1 MKIKSLTTKLLA
13 SVGCAALMASA
24 ATTYAGPI
32 SQPFKEPVPVI
43 IEEEAPVW
51 GADLTFG
58 WDSQYIFRGV
68 KQVSG
73 SLVWTDLS
81 FYAYGFTVGAW
92 FGEAVSDDYNE
103 LNAYIAYTYDFDDLF
118 ALTGGYIFYHFPKG
132 GRGVRGASGDS
143 THELFVGVDVTALDY
158 VIPSLYYYHDLDL
171 ADGGYLEGSLM
182 GDFEVVPGILSLN
195 PYVALAVSFHYN
207 SNSNNWNHFQYGI
220 EAPISLSENITLT
233 GFFSGTVP
241 MSAISSFETNR
252 YWAGANITF
261 SF

>member
-1 MKIKSLTTKLLA
+1 MKENTLTGKLLA
-13 SVGCAALMASA
+13 SFGAAALLAGSA
-24 ATTYAGPI
+24 AYAGPI
-32 SQPFKEPVPVI
+32 SQPFKEPAPVI

-51 GADLTFG
+51 GADLAFG
-58 WDSQYIFRGV
+58 WDSEYIFRGV
-68 KQVSG
+68 KQIDG

-92 FGEAVSDDYNE
+92 FGEALTDDFNE
-103 LNAYIAYTYDFDDLF
+103 LNVYVAYTYNFDDMVD
-118 ALTGGYIFYHFPKG
+118 LTGGYIFYHFPK
-132 GRGVRGASGDS
+132 SGSES
-143 THELFVGVDVTALDY
+143 THELFVGVDVVGLDF
-158 VIPSLYYYHDLDL
+158 VTPSLYYFHDLDL
-171 ADGGYLEGSLM
+171 ADGGYLEGALSSS
-182 GDFEVVPGILSLN
+182 FEVVPGILSLD
-195 PYVALAVSFHYN
+195 PYVLLAVSFKYN
-207 SNSNNWNHFQYGI
+207 SDVNDWNHFQYGI